1 MKGVV
6 TPDVDP
12 SDPGVALCVL
22 YDRAL
27 PQVYGYFV
35 KRCGSAS
42 VAEDLTS
49 ETFMAAVDAVRR
61 DRVPELTEA
70 WLVGVARHKLVD
82 HWRRE
87 AREESKLAL
96 AADDDEIDDWDVRLD
111 ALRARDTLAALGTVH
126 RTALTLRYLDG
137 LPVREVADLLDRTV
151 HATEALLVRAR
162 LAFRR
167 AYGSD
172 AEPDHDSP
180 NRNRVREEE
189 TGA

>member
-1 MKGVV
+1 MEGVV
-6 TPDVDP
+6 TPDPAAHPAD
-12 SDPGVALCVL
+12 SDPAVALCVL

-35 KRCGSAS
+35 KRCGSS
-42 VAEDLTS
+42 SLAEDLTS

-61 DRVPELTEA
+61 GRVPDLTEA
-70 WLVGVARHKLVD
+70 WLIGVARHKLVD

-96 AADDDEIDDWDVRLD
+96 VADDDTLDDWDARLD
-111 ALRARDTLAALGTVH
+111 ALRARDTLAGLGPVH

-137 LPVREVADLLDRTV
+137 LPVPEVATLLDRTV

-167 AYGSD
+167 AYGTDTGPEDERDGETD
-172 AEPDHDSP
+172 A
-180 NRNRVREEE
+180 
-189 TGA
+189 